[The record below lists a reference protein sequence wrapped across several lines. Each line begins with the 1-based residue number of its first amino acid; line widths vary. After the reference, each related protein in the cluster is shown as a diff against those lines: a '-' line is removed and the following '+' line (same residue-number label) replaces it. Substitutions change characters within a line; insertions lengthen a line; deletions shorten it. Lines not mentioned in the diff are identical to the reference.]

1 MRRGFRKGFAV
12 RSLLV
17 LPTVRYRRALFEVCS
32 VQNEFDQVKK
42 RGGFSNFHEMIKN
55 ISRVA
60 SHALNDGVHGGGQVG
75 KETQSKSWQG
85 DCRANH

>member
-1 MRRGFRKGFAV
+1 MNSIRQK
-12 RSLLV
+12 
-17 LPTVRYRRALFEVCS
+17 Y
-32 VQNEFDQVKK
+32 
-42 RGGFSNFHEMIKN
+42 RGGFSIFREMIKN

-60 SHALNDGVHGGGQVG
+60 SNAGKDGVHGGGQVG